1 MTPAPG
7 SRYTLAGNDA
17 AAMEPH
23 SIVVVSLHTPKEKVW
38 GEMIGITSAAA
49 TLRGVSL
56 ESFDEFVRQARDA
69 EGESTGLPTIFF
81 PMLRIERIALD
92 ERHGSVWSMADLFE
106 QKVGCS
112 LPAYLAR
119 FG

>member
-1 MTPAPG
+1 VE
-7 SRYTLAGNDA
+7 L
-17 AAMEPH
+17 H

-38 GEMIGITSAAA
+38 GELIDISPAGITV
-49 TLRGVSL
+49 RGVSL
-56 ESFDEFVRQARDA
+56 ESFDEFVRQARDPD
-69 EGESTGLPTIFF
+69 GESIGLPTVFF
-81 PMLRIERIALD
+81 PMLRVERLAMD
-92 ERHGSVWSMADLFE
+92 ERQGSVLSMADLFE

>member
-1 MTPAPG
+1 M
-7 SRYTLAGNDA
+7 A
-17 AAMEPH
+17 AEMEPH

-38 GEMIGITSAAA
+38 GELINITPAGV
-49 TLRGVSL
+49 TLRAVSL
-56 ESFDEFVRQARDA
+56 DSFDEFVRQARDP
-69 EGESTGLPTIFF
+69 EGESIGLPTLFF
-81 PMLRIERIALD
+81 PMLRIERVALD
-92 ERHGSVWSMADLFE
+92 ERHGGVWSMADLFE

>member
-1 MTPAPG
+1 
-7 SRYTLAGNDA
+7 
-17 AAMEPH
+17 MEPH

-38 GEMIGITSAAA
+38 GELIGISPAGI

-56 ESFDEFVRQARDA
+56 DSFDEFVRQARDP
-69 EGESTGLPTIFF
+69 EGESIGLPTIFF
-81 PMLRIERIALD
+81 PMLRIERVALD
-92 ERHGSVWSMADLFE
+92 ERHGSVLSMADLFE

>member
-1 MTPAPG
+1 MAQE
-7 SRYTLAGNDA
+7 
-17 AAMEPH
+17 MEAH

-38 GEMIGITSAAA
+38 GELMGITPAGV

-56 ESFDEFVRQARDA
+56 DSFDEFVRQARDP
-69 EGESTGLPTIFF
+69 EGESIGLPTIFF
-81 PMLRIERIALD
+81 PMLRIERVALD
-92 ERHGSVWSMADLFE
+92 ERHGGVWSMADLFE